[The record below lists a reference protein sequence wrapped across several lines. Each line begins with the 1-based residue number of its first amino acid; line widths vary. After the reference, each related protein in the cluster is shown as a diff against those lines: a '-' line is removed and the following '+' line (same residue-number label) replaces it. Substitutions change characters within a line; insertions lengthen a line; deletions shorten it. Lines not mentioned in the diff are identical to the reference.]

1 MKPQEKIRK
10 IWIGRWLIL
19 VAILHTLFAVVVFG
33 KIFLELMQRGVFNT
47 VGQDP
52 MTAAAVWFL
61 LFGAVL
67 ALMGMAIH
75 ALEQNSNFTSARAI
89 GAGTLLLTTL
99 GIALMPAS
107 GFWLALPAAFGLMR
121 LKSTATQ

>member
-1 MKPQEKIRK
+1 MTSQTINRK

-19 VAILHTLFAVVVFG
+19 VAIVHTLFAIVVFD
-33 KIFLELMQRGVFNT
+33 KVFLDIVQRGVFNT
-47 VGQDP
+47 VGNDP

-75 ALEQNSNFTSARAI
+75 SLEQNNNFTSARAL
-89 GAGTLLLTTL
+89 GVGTLLLSLT
-99 GIALMPAS
+99 GILLMPAS
-107 GFWLALPAAFGLMR
+107 GFWLALPAAFALMR
-121 LKSTATQ
+121 KKPE